1 MKKILLT
8 LGAITSI
15 IAPIASTIAC
25 GKDYKKNY
33 TWANSVRTDAEII
46 TDLTEAVNHSI
57 AVSASLSFGA
67 DRAENVGVG
76 GNVKKDVAIE
86 YWNKPEGSTFRLAAI
101 VTAIGHN
108 IWGSAVAGMPGAG
121 DQVIRAIIFG
131 VMYDLSQKDSD
142 FANKSEDERKKIAS
156 SRLNE
161 YKVELVNNI
170 NKFISDN
177 HVLESL
183 QKFDGFLTW
192 LTDSAN
198 NYENLKTV
206 LIGGMINENVI
217 QGIQDELNKPTDSM
231 GLITPVKTDIVIIN
245 PTP

>member
-8 LGAITSI
+8 MGTITSI
-15 IAPIASTIAC
+15 VAPVASVIAC
-25 GKDYKKNY
+25 SKNYKKNY
-33 TWANSVRTDAEII
+33 TWENSVRTDAEII
-46 TDLTEAVNHSI
+46 TDLTEAVNHSV

-67 DRAENVGVG
+67 DRAETAGG
-76 GNVKKDVAIE
+76 GNVKEDVAIE

-108 IWGSAVAGMPGAG
+108 IWGSAVAGLPGAG

-131 VMYDLSQKDSD
+131 VMYDLSQKDSN
-142 FANKSEDERKKIAS
+142 FASKSEDERKKIAS

-170 NKFISDN
+170 NKFILDN
-177 HVLESL
+177 RSLESL

-192 LTDSAN
+192 LTDSTN

-217 QGIQDELNKPTDSM
+217 QGIQNELNKPTDSM
-231 GLITPVKTDIVIIN
+231 GLITPAKTNIVIIS